1 MKIGDQYYQSIWVD
15 ESDRTVVR
23 VIDQQ
28 KLPFFFEIKDLCAVD
43 DVYNAIADMT
53 VRGAPLIGAAGAFG
67 IYLATLEINSHTNI
81 REHLSNA
88 ARYLISCRPTAVNL
102 SWAVSFVMEK
112 LKNEQSPA
120 ALAKKALDA
129 AIEICEMEKENCRQ
143 IGKHG
148 LKLIESLSKKK
159 KGAPVNILTHCNAG
173 WLACID
179 YGTVTAPIYQA
190 HDKGIPVHVWVD
202 ETRPRNQGAKLTA
215 YELGQNGIPYT
226 LIADNSGGHLMQQ
239 KQIDIVIVGSDRTTR
254 SGDVANKIGTYLKA
268 LAAFDNKIPFY
279 CALPSSSI
287 DFSIS
292 DGVKEIIIEERD
304 PEEVTT
310 ITGFAEG
317 RIQSVRICPED
328 TVAANFGFD
337 ITPARLITGL
347 ITEKGICRATEK
359 DIKEMFSDKF
369 N

>member
-15 ESDRTVVR
+15 ENDSTMVR
-23 VIDQQ
+23 VINQQ
-28 KLPFFFEIKDLCAVD
+28 KLPFLFEIKDLCSVD

-53 VRGAPLIGAAGAFG
+53 VRGAPLIGATGAFG
-67 IYLATLEINSHTNI
+67 IYLATLEINSQTNI

-102 SWAVSFVMEK
+102 SWAVSYVMEK

-190 HDKGIPVHVWVD
+190 HEKGIPVHVWVD

-239 KQIDIVIVGSDRTTR
+239 KQVDIVIVGSDRTTR

-292 DGVKEIIIEERD
+292 DGVKDIIIEERD

-317 RIQSVRICPED
+317 RLQSVRICPED

>member
-190 HDKGIPVHVWVD
+190 HEKGIPVHVWVD

>member
-102 SWAVSFVMEK
+102 SWAVSLVMEK
-112 LKNEQSPA
+112 LKDEQSPA

-159 KGAPVNILTHCNAG
+159 NGAPVNILTHCNAG